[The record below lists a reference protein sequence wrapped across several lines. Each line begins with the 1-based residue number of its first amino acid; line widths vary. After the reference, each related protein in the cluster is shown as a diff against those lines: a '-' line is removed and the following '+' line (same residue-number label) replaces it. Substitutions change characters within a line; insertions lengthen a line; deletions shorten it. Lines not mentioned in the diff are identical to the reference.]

1 MKVLLYSGGMDSWL
15 ISQLWN
21 PDIKLYIDTGT
32 AYAKEEKRRLPS
44 DVIVEHLDLH
54 RFERGD
60 KIIPLRNLY
69 FVMLASNYGDEIM
82 LGATY
87 GDRVLDK
94 SPGFAKKAS
103 DMLTYL
109 YSPQHW
115 IPGRKIHVSVAY
127 KEYTK
132 AELLNMYLEQGGNLE
147 TAFRQSFSCY
157 EPDSHGNE
165 CWHCKACA
173 RKAAAFLLNG
183 YHFKDPAIIFG
194 TREYIAGILPEIK
207 AGTYGRGSK
216 EENEIL
222 RAYKMLGE
230 SL

>member
-1 MKVLLYSGGMDSWL
+1 
-15 ISQLWN
+15 
-21 PDIKLYIDTGT
+21 
-32 AYAKEEKRRLPS
+32 
-44 DVIVEHLDLH
+44 
-54 RFERGD
+54 
-60 KIIPLRNLY
+60 
-69 FVMLASNYGDEIM
+69 MLASNYGDEIM

-109 YSPQHW
+109 YSSQHW
-115 IPGRKIHVSVAY
+115 TPGRKIHVSVAY

-173 RKAAAFLLNG
+173 RKATAFLLNG

-207 AGTYGRGSK
+207 AGTYGRGLK

-222 RAYKMLGE
+222 RAYKMLE
-230 SL
+230 K

>member
-32 AYAKEEKRRLPS
+32 AYAEEEKRRLPS

-103 DMLTYL
+103 DMLTTY
-109 YSPQHW
+109 
-115 IPGRKIHVSVAY
+115 PGPSIGHP
-127 KEYTK
+127 
-132 AELLNMYLEQGGNLE
+132 AEKFM
-147 TAFRQSFSCY
+147 
-157 EPDSHGNE
+157 
-165 CWHCKACA
+165 
-173 RKAAAFLLNG
+173 
-183 YHFKDPAIIFG
+183 
-194 TREYIAGILPEIK
+194 
-207 AGTYGRGSK
+207 
-216 EENEIL
+216 
-222 RAYKMLGE
+222 
-230 SL
+230 